1 MIEANFPNEIEGI
14 LAGLSYVYKENQQT
28 LLLEIIVKGE
38 YKINLYHTTDN
49 WNGGTYTHT
58 ITFLVPDELYQRI
71 YSSINNFQETLC
83 TDINN
88 NCHLENESIDRVDIE
103 INPTSAYDWR
113 RKSGLLIESSVSSE
127 SQDKLWGDRNNYRIF
142 ISHKTEYKIQASE
155 LKNKLST
162 IGVSCFVAHEDI
174 EPTSNWIN
182 EILSALFSADAL
194 LALIT
199 DNYYESQW
207 TDQEIGCAI
216 GRHIPIFAFRL
227 GNDPHGFIARF
238 QAITSSW
245 DKLHINFIPYLAKEP
260 KMKNAIIQATK
271 NFSCFSHGSFLI
283 NTLNQ
288 IEHYEESEI
297 DQLVYNYNN
306 SASMKRCWALN
317 QNQYLNF
324 INKKSNR
331 KFILNE
337 NGIIT
342 LITKNFYF

>member
-1 MIEANFPNEIEGI
+1 MIEANFPNEMESI
-14 LAGLSYVYKENQQT
+14 LASLSYVYKENQQT

-38 YKINLYHTTDN
+38 YKINLFHTTDN

-58 ITFLVPDELYQRI
+58 ITFLVSEELYRRI
-71 YSSINNFQETLC
+71 YSSIAIFQDTLC

-88 NCHLENESIDRVDIE
+88 SCHLDNESIDRVDIE

-113 RKSGLLIESSVSSE
+113 RKSGLLEESSVSLE
-127 SQDKLWGDRNNYRIF
+127 NQEKLWGNHNNYRIF
-142 ISHKTEYKIQASE
+142 ISHKTEYKKQASE
-155 LKNKLST
+155 LKNQLLP

-174 EPTSNWIN
+174 APTSNWIN

-199 DNYYESQW
+199 DKYYESQW

-227 GNDPHGFIARF
+227 GNDPHGFIGRF

-245 DKLHINFIPYLAKEP
+245 EKIHINLIPYLAKEP
-260 KMKNAIIQATK
+260 KMKNAIIQATQ
-271 NFSCFSHGSFLI
+271 NFNCFVYGRFLI
-283 NTLNQ
+283 HSLNQ

-297 DQLVYNYNN
+297 DQLVCNYNN
-306 SASMKRCWALN
+306 SPTMKNCWALN
-317 QNQYLNF
+317 QNQFLNF
-324 INKKSNR
+324 INKKSKR
-331 KFILNE
+331 KFTT
-337 NGIIT
+337 NGNNIIT
-342 LITKNFYF
+342 LLTNKPY